1 MTSKK
6 KRRQARRRWK
16 GSSGLLLVGII
27 SIAAIVAAIALMAF
41 GGDGEGSERR
51 PVRAPM
57 VVSEEQHVTI
67 EVVDSDYEPRNL
79 TIRPGTEVTWEFTG
93 SLPHTVTDPA
103 GAFDSGTLGRG
114 DTFKMTFDDPGQ
126 YSYYCVLHHVMQATL
141 VVAAATPATQ
151 E

>member
-1 MTSKK
+1 MP
-6 KRRQARRRWK
+6 KRNRKGGRTRRRWK
-16 GSSGLLLVGII
+16 ASSSLLLIGVV
-27 SIAAIVAAIALMAF
+27 SVAAIVAAIALVAF
-41 GGDGEGSERR
+41 GGDGEGARR
-51 PVRAPM
+51 PVRVPM
-57 VVSEEQHVTI
+57 VISEERQVTI

-79 TIRPGTEVTWEFTG
+79 TVRPGTEVTWEFTG

-126 YSYYCVLHHVMQATL
+126 FNYYCILHHAMQGTL
-141 VVAAATPATQ
+141 VVAAAAPG